1 VECIERQRRIL
12 TRNPHRVASLRALLE
27 LEPGGG
33 SSRSAG
39 LALLSAIGCATPEE
53 RESARGSALIPAEET
68 LHDPLF
74 ECARQIAQAASREI
88 AQALETASPE
98 IRTRVDDPVARFRTR
113 TLASAAELSAAALLP
128 LPTEELQTVLGV
140 IAGLCTE
147 TDSVQGNGHLVNALA
162 SALGRRARKRVR
174 RLLEDHT
181 AEQIAGIDFDRWRAE
196 LQALAAMVVLRRK
209 GGQLRTALLAR
220 SKPPEGADL
229 SALVEASPGAGAL
242 YCRLVRAWIDS
253 LGAP

>member
-1 VECIERQRRIL
+1 VRDARR
-12 TRNPHRVASLRALLE
+12 
-27 LEPGGG
+27 
-33 SSRSAG
+33 
-39 LALLSAIGCATPEE
+39 E

-209 GGQLRTALLAR
+209 GGQLRTALLALLDDAR